1 MFSGTAVR
9 TGNHDKES
17 IREHEGETLHQL
29 LLAWGKR
36 LISPSQTSDAEKKSH
51 DDRIMTLSGGTVRI
65 GAVTL
70 ASISLSN
77 WQQQTMTQLTHSL
90 MLTLTKHGRDADA
103 AYVMHLQQI
112 QRAGEISAEQC
123 LERLGRLCPDE
134 MTTLPAEIRAK
145 ISCIKQGIH

>member
-1 MFSGTAVR
+1 MFSGAAVR
-9 TGNHDKES
+9 TDNHSKTG
-17 IREHEGETLHQL
+17 IRENEGEALHQL

-36 LISPSQTSDAEKKSH
+36 LISPAQTVQTEKKSYDEH
-51 DDRIMTLSGGTVRI
+51 VLTVTGGSARI
-65 GAVTL
+65 GTVTL

-77 WQQQTMTQLTHSL
+77 WQQQAMTQLTHSL
-90 MLTLTKHGRDADA
+90 MLTLTKHGRDVDA

-112 QRAGEISAEQC
+112 QRAGEISPEQC

-134 MTTLPAEIRAK
+134 MASLPAEIRAK